1 MRTAAAYVGDYG
13 HRLLTPD
20 SIRLCVHCWWD
31 VTLASARADGR
42 RSNADGR
49 NGCLCICHF
58 CWEILNMGAL
68 PWPHWDDNAVRHYV
82 LSELSSPLSLRF
94 PGNDGNLGL
103 LLPGFVR

>member
-1 MRTAAAYVGDYG
+1 M
-13 HRLLTPD
+13 
-20 SIRLCVHCWWD
+20 
-31 VTLASARADGR
+31 
-42 RSNADGR
+42 
-49 NGCLCICHF
+49 
-58 CWEILNMGAL
+58 EAL

>member
-1 MRTAAAYVGDYG
+1 MEGAQT
-13 HRLLTPD
+13 LT
-20 SIRLCVHCWWD
+20 VKMD
-31 VTLASARADGR
+31 VYAFA
-42 RSNADGR
+42 
-49 NGCLCICHF
+49 IC